1 MMKYFVIGAGSIGKR
16 HAQNLAFLGADV
28 TIIAFRDFDMAN
40 FISQLSSYN
49 QNCAVV
55 IATPTNIRMP
65 LISQCARAGAA
76 LYIEK
81 PLAYQSQDMDAIYNL
96 PNATLKRSVAGFMM
110 RYHPI
115 IKKLLAHDMG
125 DIDRAS
131 FAVGHDVNQWRD
143 DWQFSKSYAA
153 NPDGGGVLLDLCHE
167 IDIADLLCGGLTLK
181 KVRSHSHVDFPE
193 VDIESKL
200 EFVTNNQANV
210 SVAMDYVAPQL
221 VRRGSLSTKTGHI
234 DYDLTA
240 NEIHYRQSQQSHR
253 ETIASERNEMFLD
266 LMQDFMCLAEG
277 RAPLNLH
284 VPRLDKVENV
294 CRLIADA
301 WQKREFIGTTEALLK

>member
-16 HAQNLAFLGADV
+16 HAQNLAILGADV
-28 TIIAFRDFDMAN
+28 TLIAFRDFDLTN
-40 FISQLSSYN
+40 FISQLSKCR
-49 QNCAVV
+49 QNCAVI
-55 IATPTNIRMP
+55 IATATNIRMP
-65 LISQCARAGAA
+65 LISQCAHAGAA

-81 PLAYQSQDMDAIYNL
+81 PVSYMLRDINEIYKL
-96 PNATLKRSVAGFMM
+96 PDATLKRSVAGFMM
-110 RYHPI
+110 RYHPV

-125 DIDRAS
+125 EIEQAS

-143 DWQFSKSYAA
+143 DWLFSNSYAA

-167 IDIADLLCGGLTLK
+167 IDIAHLLCGGLQLK
-181 KVRSHSHVDFPE
+181 KVQSYNHIDFPE

-200 EFVTNNQANV
+200 EFVATNYAKV
-210 SVAMDYVAPQL
+210 RVTMDYVAPQL
-221 VRRGSLSTKTGHI
+221 VRRGSLSTKKAHI

-240 NEIHYRQSQQSHR
+240 NEICYTQSQQSHT
-253 ETIASERNEMFLD
+253 ETMTGERNEMFLG
-266 LMQDFMCLAEG
+266 LMRDFMCIAED
-277 RAPLNLH
+277 RAPLNLN

-294 CRLIADA
+294 CRVIADA

>member
-16 HAQNLAFLGADV
+16 HAQNLAVLGADV
-28 TIIAFRDFDMAN
+28 TIIAFRNFDAAN
-40 FISQLSSYN
+40 FISQLSHYN

-81 PLAYQSQDMDAIYNL
+81 PLAYQPQDIDAIYNL
-96 PNATLKRSVAGFMM
+96 PDATLKRSVAGFMM
-110 RYHPI
+110 RYHPVI
-115 IKKLLAHDMG
+115 QKLIAHDMG
-125 DIDRAS
+125 EIEQAS

-143 DWQFSKSYAA
+143 DWLFSKSYAA

-167 IDIADLLCGGLTLK
+167 IDIAHLLCGGLQLK
-181 KVRSHSHVDFPE
+181 KVQSYNHIDFPE

-221 VRRGSLSTKTGHI
+221 VRRGSLSSNIGCI

-240 NEIHYRQSQQSHR
+240 NEICYTQSQQSHN
-253 ETIASERNEMFLD
+253 ETVAGERNEMFLD

-277 RAPLNLH
+277 RTPLNLN